1 MRLIFSSIVLG
12 LLTGC
17 GGGSSND
24 NKNTTPSV
32 AAANNSST
40 NSSSTSSSSIN
51 WAPIFNTDK
60 KWSVIANTET
70 SKVFTLSDADGDE
83 ISAQVDNLPSWL
95 SFSLE
100 GSNLTLV
107 AKPSMSEVGTHSIAV
122 TLSDGESSANH
133 NIEITV
139 EDDSAQHAE
148 DPIAIDNDTLVGTW
162 SNADEGLLFYFSED
176 KSGLGKI
183 KQTNF
188 AFSWNNEGVIELQT
202 KEAECFVNCS
212 SAGFL
217 SIEVFSLSDDQL
229 RAKLFKSESEYDWI
243 TLKKGDVKDLEY
255 SEYSEQRLADNVN
268 VSELTTSETQKS
280 RFIGYLHVNY
290 GDYNQWVSFN
300 EEADYSVTTGFK
312 LLDTQVSG
320 ATSSILTL
328 DFENQVT
335 QNTKSLSFRPHIT
348 ATKLIAAV
356 DDYAAFEFTY
366 QFKLDPYS
374 FVSNDEIDDYEGLA
388 EVLEPRSSYKIYRGI
403 TFLPFSNLSE
413 NAKHGGFST
422 TWFID
427 LASGE
432 RFKGSNARLNIN
444 SDNSVNLLSKNLIT
458 GDEEP
463 VEVSFEKSF
472 GGLTYKIGAS
482 NKTISY
488 AELYDNRKA
497 FIYTRTDPAEKVF
510 SNAYISQFIEL
521 DNVTQDD
528 YMKLFSSDDIQL
540 NNQGIV
546 EIVHPLENGKAI
558 VLSDDAQSPNGR
570 WKFEDDNSMT
580 LITPCYEDSFSEC
593 LNNDGDLT
601 VVNYKLMQKLD
612 EGYWF
617 KQLRTDKEVS
627 PQGLIVTSN
636 TESLEFMRIC
646 EGTCNSISN

>member
-12 LLTGC
+12 LLAGC

-24 NKNTTPSV
+24 NQNTAPSV
-32 AAANNSST
+32 AAANSSST
-40 NSSSTSSSSIN
+40 NSSSTNSSSSN
-51 WAPIFNTDK
+51 RAPIFNSERN
-60 KWSVIANTET
+60 WSVIANTET

-83 ISAQVDNLPSWL
+83 ISAQVDNLPTWL

-107 AKPSMSEVGTHSIAV
+107 AKPTLSEVGTHSIAV

-139 EDDSAQHAE
+139 EDDSTQHAE
-148 DPIAIDNDTLVGTW
+148 DPIALDDDTLVGTW
-162 SNADEGLLFYFSED
+162 SNADEGLLFYFAED

-188 AFSWNNEGVIELQT
+188 AFSWDNKGTIELQT
-202 KEAECFVNCS
+202 KEVECFVNCS
-212 SAGFL
+212 SADLL
-217 SIEVFSLSDDQL
+217 SIEAFSLSDDQL
-229 RAKLFKSESEYDWI
+229 RAKLFKNESEYDWI
-243 TLKKGDVKDLEY
+243 TLTKGDVKELEY
-255 SEYSEQRLADNVN
+255 SEYSEQRLSDYVN
-268 VSELTTSETQKS
+268 VSELTTSETEMS

-300 EEADYSVTTGFK
+300 DEADYRATTGFE
-312 LLDTQVSG
+312 LLDTRVS
-320 ATSSILTL
+320 ASTPSVLTL
-328 DFENQVT
+328 DFENKVT
-335 QNTKSLSFRPHIT
+335 QNTKSLSFRTHIT

-366 QFKLDPYS
+366 QFKLDAYS
-374 FVSNDEIDDYEGLA
+374 FVAKDEIEDYVGLA

-403 TFLPFSNLSE
+403 TFLPFSNLSA

-432 RFKGSNARLNIN
+432 RFKGSNARVSIN
-444 SDNSVNLLSKNLIT
+444 SGNNASLVSKNLIT

-463 VEVSFEKSF
+463 VEVTFEKSF
-472 GGLTYKIGAS
+472 GGLTYKIDNFS
-482 NKTISY
+482 KTISY

-497 FIYTRTDPAEKVF
+497 FIYTRTDPAKKVF

-521 DNVTQDD
+521 DKVTQDD
-528 YMKLFSSDDIQL
+528 YLKLFYRDGTFL
-540 NNQGIV
+540 NNKGFV
-546 EIVHPLENGKAI
+546 EIVYPLENGKA
-558 VLSDDAQSPNGR
+558 VVFSDDAQSPNGR

-617 KQLRTDKEVS
+617 KQLRTDREVS
-627 PQGLIVTSN
+627 PQGLILTSN
-636 TESLEFMRIC
+636 TESLEFMRTC
-646 EGTCNSISN
+646 KGTCNASSN